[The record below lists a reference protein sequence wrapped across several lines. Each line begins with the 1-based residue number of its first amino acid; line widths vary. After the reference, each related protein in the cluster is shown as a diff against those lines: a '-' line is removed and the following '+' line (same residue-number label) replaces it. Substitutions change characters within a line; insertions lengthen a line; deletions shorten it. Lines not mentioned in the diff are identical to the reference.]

1 MWDVSKVA
9 MEVSKQQGFDYSF
22 YFFNKYAG
30 QIFPATATDAFCA
43 LHKGLDAADTNAFPE
58 AKFGKATTKNVDRME
73 KIRAAYSKYGAKN
86 DD

>member
-1 MWDVSKVA
+1 
-9 MEVSKQQGFDYSF
+9 
-22 YFFNKYAG
+22 
-30 QIFPATATDAFCA
+30 

-73 KIRAAYSKYGAKN
+73 KIRAAYAKYGAKN